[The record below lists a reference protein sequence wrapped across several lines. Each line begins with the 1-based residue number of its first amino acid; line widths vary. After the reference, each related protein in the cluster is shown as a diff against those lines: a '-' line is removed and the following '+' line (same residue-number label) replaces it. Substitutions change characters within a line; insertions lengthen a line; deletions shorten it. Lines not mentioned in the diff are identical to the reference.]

1 MNFNVVKICQVV
13 LYCIVICL
21 THCVSV
27 EDPCRNNGIC
37 IYPEPE
43 IPGQL
48 PRCQCLPGFYGD
60 ICEFDVNECQVRR
73 INCNNRGE
81 SFGLLS
87 TLCLC
92 TMGSYTSRSDCMSVV
107 CLSMTGPNF
116 RLDKK
121 SLNQNSSSKSAI

>member
-1 MNFNVVKICQVV
+1 MILIHQIILYIYTFRSF
-13 LYCIVICL
+13 LYCKVICL
-21 THCVSV
+21 THCISV

-81 SFGLLS
+81 SLGHVAH
-87 TLCLC
+87 LCLYKV
-92 TMGSYTSRSDCMSVV
+92 GSYTSLSV
-107 CLSMTGPNF
+107 CLCLFFYDWTKIQTGQ
-116 RLDKK
+116 KVT
-121 SLNQNSSSKSAI
+121 